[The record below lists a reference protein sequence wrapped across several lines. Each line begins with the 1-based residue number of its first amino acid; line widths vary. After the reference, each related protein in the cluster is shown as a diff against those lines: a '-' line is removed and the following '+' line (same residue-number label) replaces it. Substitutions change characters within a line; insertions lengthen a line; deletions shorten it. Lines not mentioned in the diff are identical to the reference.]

1 MTIMFLGDLKKLKK
15 CVARTGVAGQW
26 RELENGP
33 WQFHARTG
41 AVLNWWES
49 SGTIQFQGREPGM
62 QFEQAFISIAS
73 AKGRLVDKD
82 AEQPNSVQEE
92 NATLRKLI
100 RTVLVENAKLKRRFS
115 KLKERVSEKQ

>member
-1 MTIMFLGDLKKLKK
+1 MKLEFLGDFKKLEK
-15 CVARTGVAGQW
+15 CVSRTGVDGQW
-26 RELENGP
+26 REVKNGP
-33 WQFHARTG
+33 RQFHARTG

-73 AKGRLVDKD
+73 EKGRL
-82 AEQPNSVQEE
+82 EHTIQPNDVQEE

-100 RTVLVENAKLKRRFS
+100 RTVLLENAKLMRNRPKR
-115 KLKERVSEKQ
+115 KERVSEKQ

>member
-1 MTIMFLGDLKKLKK
+1 MKLMFLGNYKRLEK
-15 CVARTGVAGQW
+15 CVSRTGVAGQW
-26 RELENGP
+26 HEPKKGL

-49 SGTIQFQGREPGM
+49 SGTILFQGREPGM

-73 AKGRLVDKD
+73 AKGRLEHT
-82 AEQPNSVQEE
+82 EQQNDVQEE

-100 RTVLVENAKLKRRFS
+100 QIVLVENAQLKRSRS
-115 KLKERVSEKQ
+115 KQKERVSEKQ